1 MKWLNLTIL
10 QRKFWWREFRNII
23 KIDETTMDYV
33 IVLLAVV
40 GNFFLWKYPL
50 NGLLQKIVE
59 RNTFVFDVIG
69 MASFI
74 FLTKITA
81 FIAMLLFNVSTEL
94 LDGNMLTTICLT
106 FISLLAFNYLKQ
118 QYREK
123 RR

>member
-1 MKWLNLTIL
+1 
-10 QRKFWWREFRNII
+10 
-23 KIDETTMDYV
+23 MDYV

-94 LDGNMLTTICLT
+94 LDRNMLTTICLT

-118 QYREK
+118 QYGEK